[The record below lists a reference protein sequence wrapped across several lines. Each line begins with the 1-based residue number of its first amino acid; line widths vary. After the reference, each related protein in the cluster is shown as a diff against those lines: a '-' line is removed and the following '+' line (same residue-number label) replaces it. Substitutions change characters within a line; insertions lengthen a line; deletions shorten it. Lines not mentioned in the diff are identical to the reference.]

1 MSDNGHSPLPEA
13 PAPSGPIAP
22 PPSSAKLETT
32 ARRRWFQYLGPAI
45 FALFCI
51 EVGVLLVLAPWMEIY
66 ERNVFQFIPLSW
78 QPVLLSHHFRGA
90 LSALGFLNFL
100 IALNELI
107 DLVRPPRG
115 KR

>member
-1 MSDNGHSPLPEA
+1 MSGNGSSPVPQVPV
-13 PAPSGPIAP
+13 PAEPAP
-22 PPSSAKLETT
+22 PPPSAELSAGP
-32 ARRRWFQYLGPAI
+32 ARRRWYQYLGPAI

-51 EVGVLLVLAPWMEIY
+51 ELGVLLVLAPWIEIY
-66 ERNVFQFIPLSW
+66 ERNVRQFIPFNW
-78 QPVLLSHHFRGA
+78 QPILLSHHFRGA

-107 DLVRPPRG
+107 DLVRPSAG